1 MNSSKTEIV
10 SNEKKIQRLL
20 IPVKKIVFD
29 KGFFRISAQ
38 SVFAS
43 SSRAYRLPLS
53 QLAICNRLKLP
64 VHTTNIMASRAAL
77 SIHRDKRIK
86 NREAYRLI
94 INQAGIS
101 IYGCSDAGVYYALQ
115 TLCELLKIYGMV
127 LPLCR
132 IEDWPDFKRRAIY
145 YDCSRGKVPRL
156 ETMKEIVKR
165 LAEWK
170 INELQLYIEN
180 VFTFKQH
187 PEIGKGYS
195 PFTPEEILKLQD
207 YCQMHHIRLVGS
219 LTSFGHFEK
228 ILALQNYQH
237 LGEMP
242 GFRNYPGGTTL
253 CPVDPG
259 SIKLISQLYNEFL
272 PLFKAVDFNACC
284 DETWE
289 LGKGR
294 SKKVA
299 ERIGIGRV
307 YLQFILKIYKLCQ
320 KHGKRMNIWADILL
334 KYPELLDELPKDI
347 VLLNWEYEHD
357 GTNIART
364 RQIAESGLAFM
375 VCPGTSSWLTHGS
388 RMSNSMANVTNFAEQ
403 GRKFHAEGLLNT
415 DWGDNGHRNFLGV
428 SLHGFAH
435 AAAYAWNGK
444 AIDNEKFTQN
454 FCFHTF
460 GQKNNRMANSL
471 KMLGSNYLTCGYKVK
486 NKSLLYEALVEPI
499 RKNKKQ
505 NPSPIDMMTEKGLRN
520 IISQP
525 PGEKLW
531 PKLDNSLEKFERLA
545 LEELGLAERMD
556 CIAARRALVVKAI
569 RAGEKISQSELK
581 ELSLQIHEMIKDFK
595 VLWLE
600 RNKTSRLKDNLKLF
614 NNAQKQ
620 LSRLAKKS

>member
-1 MNSSKTEIV
+1 M
-10 SNEKKIQRLL
+10 L
-20 IPVKKIVFD
+20 IPVKKIVFG
-29 KGFFRISAQ
+29 KGLFRLSPQ
-38 SVFAS
+38 SILACS
-43 SSRAYRLPLS
+43 NQAYRLPLS
-53 QLAICNRLKLP
+53 QLAIICKRLKLP
-64 VHTTNIMASRAAL
+64 VHKTEVMTSQAAL
-77 SIHRDKRIK
+77 KLQRDKRIK

-94 INQAGIS
+94 IDRAGIS
-101 IYGCSDAGVYYALQ
+101 IFGGSDAGVYYALQ
-115 TLCELLKIYGMV
+115 TLGELLKIYGRA
-127 LPLCR
+127 LPQCR
-132 IEDWPDFKRRAIY
+132 IEDWPDFKRRGVY

-156 ETMKEIVKR
+156 ETMKELVKR
-165 LAEWK
+165 LAKWK

-195 PFTPEEILKLQD
+195 PFTSEEILTLQD
-207 YCQMHHIRLVGS
+207 YCRMHHVRLIGS
-219 LTSFGHFEK
+219 LASFGHFEK
-228 ILALQNYQH
+228 ILALRNYQN

-272 PLFKAVDFNACC
+272 PLFKAMDFNACC

-299 ERIGIGRV
+299 ERIGTGRI
-307 YLQFILKIYKLCQ
+307 YLEFILKIYKLCQ

-334 KYPELLDELPKDI
+334 KYPELLDELPRDL
-347 VLLNWEYEHD
+347 VLLNWEYEQD

-388 RMSNSMANVTNFAEQ
+388 RMPNSIANVTNFAEQ
-403 GRKFHAEGLLNT
+403 GRKYNAEGLLNT

-435 AAAYAWNGK
+435 AAAHAWNGK
-444 AIDNEKFTQN
+444 TVNNEKFTQN
-454 FCFHTF
+454 FCFHLF
-460 GQKNNRMANSL
+460 RQKNNRMANSL
-471 KMLGSNYLTCGYKVK
+471 KMLGRNYITCGCAVK

-499 RKNKKQ
+499 RKNKKYSL
-505 NPSPIDMMTEKGLRN
+505 SPIDMLTKKGLSN

-525 PGEKLW
+525 PSKKLW
-531 PKLDNSLEKFERLA
+531 PKPDKSLEKFECLA
-545 LEELGLAERMD
+545 LEELELAERMD
-556 CIAARRALVVKAI
+556 CITAKRALVVKAI
-569 RAGEKISQSELK
+569 RAGEKSSQSELE
-581 ELSLQIHEMIKDFK
+581 ELSFQMREMIKDFK
-595 VLWLE
+595 RLWLE

-614 NNAQKQ
+614 NNVQKQ
-620 LSRLAKKS
+620 LNRLAKKS